1 MPEFVSV
8 NPGGVVELSDG
19 TFLRVAPDHLRIVT
33 SWKHGDPIVLYDN
46 PNMRFR
52 TRLVNEDTKEEVGAT
67 PTQVRF

>member
-1 MPEFVSV
+1 
-8 NPGGVVELSDG
+8 
-19 TFLRVAPDHLRIVT
+19 LRVAPDHLRIVT